1 MGDGYG
7 HSLVRVAESPEGVA
21 KAKRARQLLSQGD
34 WGQASAIYRE
44 LTQEFPLDRE
54 LRRHFLLNAFRQR
67 DYYEVVQ
74 QSLDLADLALSEND
88 TATALE
94 RYSEILR
101 LPELAAGEQG
111 QEVANEVAALI
122 DPLKADIYFAYGDHY
137 LAIKNPQLAL
147 QYFDVSER
155 LLPGRWETAWG
166 AGQAW
171 LLMGE
176 KERAIKALYTSVNSG
191 PNEAATAYELLGEV
205 LLGEGRPLPKLR
217 ELFWR
222 ASVIYE
228 NFELFDDALRVA
240 LRWLKLDSQDRSMA
254 DRATALN
261 RAIDRRLA

>member
-7 HSLVRVAESPEGVA
+7 RSPARVADSPEGVA
-21 KAKRARQLLSQGD
+21 KAKLARQLLSQGD
-34 WGQASAIYRE
+34 WGRASAVYRE
-44 LTQEFPLDRE
+44 LSTEFPHDKE

-74 QSLDLADLALSEND
+74 QSLDLADMALAEND

-111 QEVANEVAALI
+111 QAAADEVSALI
-122 DPLKADIYFAYGDHY
+122 DPLKSDIYFSYGDHY

-155 LLPGRWETAWG
+155 LAPGRWETAWG

-171 LLMGE
+171 LLIGD
-176 KERAIKALYTSVNSG
+176 KERAVKALYASVNAG

-217 ELFWR
+217 EMFWR

-228 NFELFDDALRVA
+228 NYDMLDDALRVA
-240 LRWLKLDSQDRSMA
+240 LRWLKLDNQDRTMV

-261 RAIDRRLA
+261 RAIDRR